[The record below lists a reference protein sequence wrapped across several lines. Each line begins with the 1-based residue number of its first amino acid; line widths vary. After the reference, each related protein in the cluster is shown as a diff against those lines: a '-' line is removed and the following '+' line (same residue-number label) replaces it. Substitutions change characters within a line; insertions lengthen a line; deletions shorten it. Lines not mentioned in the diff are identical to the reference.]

1 MQKAPKF
8 RAAKL
13 AAQLRNFY
21 LSATY
26 PEKPP
31 FALRHIVRR
40 FARNFLKLITQNLHV
55 HKGYNRQPPSPLTS
69 AYAKKAAYPAR
80 EKTAS

>member
-1 MQKAPKF
+1 MQSSFFMQKAPKF

-26 PEKPP
+26 LEKPP

-40 FARNFLKLITQNLHV
+40 FARNFFEINHPK
-55 HKGYNRQPPSPLTS
+55 S
-69 AYAKKAAYPAR
+69 ARA
-80 EKTAS
+80 